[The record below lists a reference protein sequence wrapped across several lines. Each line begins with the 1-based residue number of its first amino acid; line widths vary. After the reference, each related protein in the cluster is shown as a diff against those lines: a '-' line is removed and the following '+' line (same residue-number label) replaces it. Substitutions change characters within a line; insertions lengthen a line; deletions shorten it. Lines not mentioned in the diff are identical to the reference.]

1 MPKIVFIQPTQYQTG
16 GKYLCKQKRIHL
28 PGLAFPLLAA
38 MLPSNWEAKLI
49 IEVVDDIDFEME
61 VDLVAIGTMGHAM
74 YRGMEIADK
83 FRSRGN
89 TVVMGGYMASIAV
102 NEAVKHADAIVVGD
116 AEISFSKML
125 KDFENGNLQKVYNH
139 PVSNLDHL
147 PIPKYE
153 LLLEKPIGNMLPV
166 QAGRGCSYQCSF
178 CSIACLYKGKY
189 IPRPLDDVV
198 RDIEVVRNLGFKRFY
213 LIDDNI
219 ISNPKYL
226 EQLCDKVTNFK
237 MKWATQ
243 CSLQLAH
250 NKRLLDKVVL
260 SGGELISFGI
270 ESINQN
276 GLNLLNKSWLKV
288 EEHEKNLQ
296 ILTEAGIVVS
306 SEMIVGTDGD
316 TEESIRETKS
326 FIERNRVPIPRFYIL
341 TPIPETELYNQ
352 MRNEN
357 RLVTEDWK
365 LYDGSRCIYKPKL
378 IDHDKL
384 TQMYWWL
391 NKKIFSWKSIF
402 QRVILNPALWKKP
415 YMMIF
420 ALIVNLH
427 YRKYVLKKVTP
438 NIF

>member
-1 MPKIVFIQPTQYQTG
+1 MPKIVFIQPTQYRSD
-16 GKYLCKQKRIHL
+16 GKSLCKQKRIHL

-38 MLPSNWEAKLI
+38 MLPKHWEAELL

-61 VDLVAIGTMGHAM
+61 ADLIAIGTMGHAM
-74 YRGMEIADK
+74 FRGMEIADE
-83 FRSRGN
+83 FRSRGR
-89 TVVMGGYMASIAV
+89 TVVMGGYMASIAFR
-102 NEAVKHADAIVVGD
+102 EAIKHADAVVVGD
-116 AEISFSKML
+116 AEISFPKML
-125 KDFENGNLQKVYNH
+125 NDFENGKLKKIYNDPISH
-139 PVSNLDHL
+139 LNDLPV
-147 PIPKYE
+147 PKYE
-153 LLLEKPIGNMLPV
+153 LLLNKPIGNMLPV
-166 QAGRGCSYQCSF
+166 QAGRGCSYKCSF

-189 IPRPLDDVV
+189 LSRPIDDVV
-198 RDIEVVRNLGFKRFY
+198 RDIEAIKNFGFKRFY

-226 EQLCDKVTNFK
+226 EKLCDTVVKFN

-243 CSLQLAH
+243 CVLQLAR
-250 NKRLLDKVVL
+250 NKQLLDKVVS

-276 GLNLLNKSWLKV
+276 GLDLLNKSWLKV
-288 EEHEKNLQ
+288 DEHEKN
-296 ILTEAGIVVS
+296 IRALTKAGIVV
-306 SEMIVGTDGD
+306 
-316 TEESIRETKS
+316 
-326 FIERNRVPIPRFYIL
+326 FIERNRIPIPRFYIL

-352 MRNEN
+352 MLNEN

-365 LYDGSRCIYKPKL
+365 LYDGSRCVHKPKL
-378 IDHDKL
+378 IESERL

-391 NKKIFSWKSIF
+391 NQKIFSWRSIF
-402 QRVILNPALWKKP
+402 KRVILNTALLKKP
-415 YMMIF
+415 YMMLF